1 MKPIAM
7 KVIAMK
13 RIAILGTGLLM
24 FPAAAMAAGMPQLDF
39 ANPLTTAQVVWGA
52 IIFVVLYI
60 LLSRGGLPQVAS
72 VLEERAARIS
82 ADLDAAREAKAK
94 ADADAAQSKAAYEQA
109 RAEAQTAINKAVN
122 EAKEAAAKQAEVL
135 NARLEQ
141 QLREAEAQIAQARAS
156 AMSAVRQV
164 STETAAMVVARLSGT
179 PANAATLDKA
189 IATAMTAHGI
199 G

>member
-1 MKPIAM
+1 MLWLSPSSSSSSDKGGRARPVPGAARPANAMKPIAM
-7 KVIAMK
+7 KLIAMK

-52 IIFVVLYI
+52 IIFIVLYI

-82 ADLDAAREAKAK
+82 ADLDAARAAKAK

-122 EAKEAAAKQAEVL
+122 
-135 NARLEQ
+135 
-141 QLREAEAQIAQARAS
+141 
-156 AMSAVRQV
+156 
-164 STETAAMVVARLSGT
+164 
-179 PANAATLDKA
+179 
-189 IATAMTAHGI
+189 
-199 G
+199 